1 MARRAVARQPLGGH
15 SRTLAQTVFLLP
27 EGNTRNTRVGLNGGV
42 EEVLMDLVVMLA
54 GTVDELAG
62 LEDEYERE
70 LTNVLES
77 VVAELEKLNA
87 DDRRAFA
94 AHVGAMSARAAA
106 DPFVSAHYRDFL
118 AEFPTSFGLVEDSL

>member
-27 EGNTRNTRVGLNGGV
+27 EGNTRVGLNGGV

-62 LEDEYERE
+62 LEDGYERE

-106 DPFVSAHYRDFL
+106 DPFVSAHYREFL